1 MEDARETAVEDP
13 RAIIAREPMRR
24 AQVLAVALCVALNA
38 LGPFI
43 GLGHELPAPEGTP
56 GLAVFGEPQAG
67 HILSVAVGGPS
78 QPSVGVLFIGLQAA
92 NIPFAGT
99 LFVPDVLTSVGI
111 GVAGQA
117 YFSSFW
123 PATMPPGTTIYLQ
136 AWFKTPSGLSASN
149 AWMILSE

>member
-1 MEDARETAVEDP
+1 MPDDGEEP
-13 RAIIAREPMRR
+13 RAHIAAAEAGEKLERP
-24 AQVLAVALCVALNA
+24 QTCFLA
-38 LGPFI
+38 
-43 GLGHELPAPEGTP
+43 
-56 GLAVFGEPQAG
+56 

-111 GVAGQA
+111 GVVGQA
-117 YFSSFW
+117 YFANFW
-123 PATMPPGTTIYLQ
+123 PATVPPGTTIYLQ